1 MAKPNLDAGYFRSGL
16 PYNRYGH
23 GPRPLV
29 VCQGL
34 VFENKPAAGLI
45 AGMNSGYRF
54 LEASYSVYVV
64 VRKPHLPACCT
75 LKDMADDYA
84 AMIGEEFGG
93 PVDVIG
99 VSTGGS
105 IVQHLAADHPEA
117 VRRLVIHSSAY
128 KLGNAAKK
136 VQWQVRNLAI
146 QRRWR
151 AAYAAIMG
159 FMFSSS
165 SERISLPART
175 LTWLVS
181 GLMSA
186 SGAPKDPHDLVVT
199 IEAEDVHNFKD
210 RLGEI
215 RAPTLVAGGGKDPF
229 YPPELFRE
237 TAEGIPNARL
247 RIYEGVG
254 HPAAGKKFE
263 QDVLAFL
270 REDREPG

>member
-16 PYNRYGH
+16 PYNRYGS
-23 GPRPLV
+23 GPCPLV

-34 VFENKPAAGLI
+34 VFENKPVTGSMAR
-45 AGMNSGYRF
+45 MNSVFKF
-54 LEASYSVYVV
+54 LEASYSVYIVI
-64 VRKPHLPACCT
+64 RKPHLPAGYSM
-75 LKDMADDYA
+75 KDMADDYA

-99 VSTGGS
+99 ISTGGS

-117 VRRLVIHSSAY
+117 IRRLVIHSSAY
-128 KLGNAAKK
+128 KLGNMAKK
-136 VQWQVRNLAI
+136 IQWQVRNLAI
-146 QRRWR
+146 QHRWR
-151 AAYAAIMG
+151 EAYAVMMG
-159 FMFSSS
+159 FMFSSG
-165 SERISLPART
+165 ERMPLPTRA

-181 GLMSA
+181 NLMSA
-186 SGAPKDPHDLVVT
+186 FGAPKDPNDLVVT

-237 TAEGIPNARL
+237 TAGGIPNARL

-270 REDREPG
+270 CEDRGP